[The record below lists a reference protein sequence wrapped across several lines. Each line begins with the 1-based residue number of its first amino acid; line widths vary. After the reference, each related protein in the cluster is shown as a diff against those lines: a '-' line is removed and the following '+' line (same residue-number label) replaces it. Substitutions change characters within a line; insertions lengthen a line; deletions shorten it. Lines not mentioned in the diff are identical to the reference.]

1 MLTYQ
6 RKYTATGELTLNRSK
21 VLSNTNQPK
30 DDIVNWLFLDTG
42 KHLFSFV
49 YMIDNPEDA
58 KYNRPFKVQ
67 IAFTMVKGAMHTVK
81 LHEPYKV
88 LRGQENIGWL
98 TISDIL

>member
-6 RKYTATGELTLNRSK
+6 RKYTAIGELTLNRSR
-21 VLSNTNQPK
+21 VLSSTSQPK

-58 KYNRPFKVQ
+58 KYNQPFKIK
-67 IAFTMVKGAMHTVK
+67 IAFTMVKEAIHTIK

-88 LRGQENIGWL
+88 LRGQESIGRL
-98 TISDIL
+98 IINDIL